1 MTGQE
6 LINWIKANKAEE
18 LPVAVQYRDGG
29 GEYVGGEFISS
40 PTLANVR
47 ENGMPYDRSLDISYD
62 GAFHSNAIVL

>member
-29 GEYVGGEFISS
+29 GEYYGGELISS
-40 PTLANVR
+40 PILANICG
-47 ENGMPYDRSLDISYD
+47 NGVSYD
-62 GAFHSNAIVL
+62 GVDITYDELFPQNAIVL